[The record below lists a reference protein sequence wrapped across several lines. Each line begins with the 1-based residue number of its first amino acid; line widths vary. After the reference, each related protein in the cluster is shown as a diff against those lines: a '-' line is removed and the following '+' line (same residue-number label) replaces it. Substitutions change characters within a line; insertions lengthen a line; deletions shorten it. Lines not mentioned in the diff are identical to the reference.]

1 LKEYFV
7 AHVNHE
13 YVVRKFHPHT
23 MEQVKLFQEHMKKT
37 NDLLTT
43 RKQLDA
49 FAQIDAKKN
58 VTSKTTKNKRERNVD
73 SEETRVDAM
82 PE

>member
-1 LKEYFV
+1 
-7 AHVNHE
+7 
-13 YVVRKFHPHT
+13 
-23 MEQVKLFQEHMKKT
+23 MKKT
-37 NDLLTT
+37 YGLTT

-58 VTSKTTKNKRERNVD
+58 LTSKNTKNKQERNVD